1 MSIRNMIAEGYFPTF
16 ADFDLYNCPLCDNV
30 TPAYYCEDCE
40 QNHCQY
46 CFDAYGCD
54 GCE

>member
-1 MSIRNMIAEGYFPTF
+1 MIDEYVSL

-30 TPAYYCEDCE
+30 TPNMWCDDCE

>member
-1 MSIRNMIAEGYFPTF
+1 MITKEYMTF
-16 ADFDLYNCPLCDNV
+16 ADFDLYKCPLCDNL
-30 TPAYYCEDCE
+30 TPYMFCEDCMTG
-40 QNHCQY
+40 HCQY

>member
-1 MSIRNMIAEGYFPTF
+1 MITKEYMTF

-30 TPAYYCEDCE
+30 TPCMYCEDCMTG
-40 QNHCQY
+40 HCQY